1 MRITFSDLYYER
13 LYDGK
18 PVKGKPKFPP
28 EVIRHF
34 IKKVKILEQ
43 TARSPDLLQLRSLN
57 FEELKGDKQGTYSIR
72 LNKQFRL
79 ELRLDNEEI
88 TLVEIV
94 IVDRIS
100 KHYE

>member
-1 MRITFSDLYYER
+1 MRVTFSDLYYEH
-13 LYDGK
+13 LYEGK

-28 EVIRHF
+28 EVIRQF
-34 IKKVKILEQ
+34 FKKVKILQQ
-43 TARSPDLLQLRSLN
+43 TARSPDLLLMNSLN

-79 ELRLDNEEI
+79 EFKLTNEEI
-88 TLVEIV
+88 TLTEIV
-94 IVDRIS
+94 IIGRIS